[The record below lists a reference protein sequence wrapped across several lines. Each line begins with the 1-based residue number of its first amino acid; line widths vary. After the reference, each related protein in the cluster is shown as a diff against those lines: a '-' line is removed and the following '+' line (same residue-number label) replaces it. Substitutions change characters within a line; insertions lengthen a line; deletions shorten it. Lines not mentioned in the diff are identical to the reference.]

1 MRSSLSF
8 DLILRPAWLCADRD
22 KGALSQRFAR
32 RVFAAVS
39 ISLASAF
46 LAPSPTLADKSQP
59 IAERRAVYAP
69 WNPQDMAQRRR
80 EYGLVGPGPQ
90 RPVPPPAFPS
100 FHHPH
105 SPPAQYSGLTIHP
118 LTSAGE

>member
-59 IAERRAVYAP
+59 IAQRKALYAL
-69 WNPQDMAQRRR
+69 WNPADMPARRK
-80 EYGLVGPGPQ
+80 EQGLIGPGTNAPF
-90 RPVPPPAFPS
+90 PAPSFPS
-100 FHHPH
+100 YLKKPD
-105 SPPAQYSGLTIHP
+105 TIEIGRAHV
-118 LTSAGE
+118 